1 MIWLY
6 NKDTFEKPGT
16 MKLTCLLFLFSIP
29 FLLRAQPDTKTK
41 NIFIITTDGFRW
53 QEVFTG
59 ADSALIN
66 NSKYTSDTS
75 ITKQLYWDDSVEMRR
90 KKLMPFFWSV
100 IACKGQLYGNRFLSN
115 RVNMKNLYKISYPGY
130 NEILTGYADWHLIP
144 NTAVN
149 NKITNIL
156 EYLNKQP
163 AFNGKVVAFTSWNIF
178 PYIINEERSKL
189 TVNSGYEKLQTSS
202 DTTNDLINLLQE
214 TIVEKNHTRYDLLTS
229 LSAREYIQTK
239 HPKIVFLGL
248 GETDESAHSNRYD
261 LYLQQA
267 NMVDKLISDLWYY
280 VQTDPFYK
288 DNTTFIITTDHG
300 RGNTSRSWHTH
311 GPFTPGSGQ
320 TWMAIIG
327 PDIISAGEIIEV
339 QQLYSNQLAATIAL
353 LLGERFEARH
363 PVGKAIHLSA
373 LGYGNSSASKGR

>member
-66 NSKYTSDTS
+66 NSKYTSDTF
-75 ITKQLYWDDSVEMRR
+75 IAKQLYRDDSVEMRR

-100 IACKGQLYGNRFLSN
+100 IASKGQLYGNRFLSN
-115 RVNMKNLYKISYPGY
+115 KVNMKNLYKISYPGY

-144 NTAVN
+144 NIAVN
-149 NKITNIL
+149 NKNTNIL

-178 PYIINEERSKL
+178 PYIINEERSNL
-189 TVNSGYEKLQTSS
+189 MVNSGYEKLEILS
-202 DTTNDLINLLQE
+202 DSASVFINLLQE
-214 TIVEKNHTRYDLLTS
+214 NIVEQKHTRYDVLTS
-229 LSAREYIQTK
+229 LSAREYIQTN

-288 DNTTFIITTDHG
+288 DNTSFIITTDHG

-327 PDIISAGEIIEV
+327 PDIISPGEIIEE
-339 QQLYSNQLAATIAL
+339 QQLFGNQLAATIAR
-353 LLGERFEARH
+353 LLGEKFETRH
-363 PVGKAIHLSA
+363 PVGKPMHLSA
-373 LGYGNSSASKGR
+373 LGYGNSSVSKGR

>member
-16 MKLTCLLFLFSIP
+16 MKLTCLLFLSSIP
-29 FLLRAQPDTKTK
+29 FLLRAQSATKTK

-100 IACKGQLYGNRFLSN
+100 IASKGQLYGNRFLSN
-115 RVNMKNLYKISYPGY
+115 KVNMRNLYKISYPGY

-149 NKITNIL
+149 NKNTNIL

-178 PYIINEERSKL
+178 PYIINEERSNL
-189 TVNSGYEKLQTSS
+189 TVNSGYEKLQVSS
-202 DTTNDLINLLQE
+202 DSTNDFINLLQE
-214 TIVEKNHTRYDLLTS
+214 TIVEKKHTRYDLLTS

-288 DNTTFIITTDHG
+288 DNTSFIITTDHG
-300 RGNTSRSWHTH
+300 RGNTTRSWHTH

-320 TWMAIIG
+320 TWMAIVG
-327 PDIISAGEIIEV
+327 PDIVSAGEIMET
-339 QQLYSNQLAATIAL
+339 QQLYGNQLAATIAR

-363 PVGKAIHLSA
+363 PVGNAINLSA
-373 LGYGNSSASKGR
+373 LGYGNASVSKGR

>member
-1 MIWLY
+1 
-6 NKDTFEKPGT
+6 

-29 FLLRAQPDTKTK
+29 FLLRAQSGPKTK

-75 ITKQLYWDDSVEMRR
+75 ITKQLYWDDLVETRR

-100 IACKGQLYGNRFLSN
+100 IASKGQLYGNRLLRS

-144 NTAVN
+144 NTAIN
-149 NKITNIL
+149 NKNTNIL

-163 AFNGKVVAFTSWNIF
+163 AFYGKVVAFTSWNIF

-202 DTTNDLINLLQE
+202 DSTNDLINLLQE
-214 TIVEKNHTRYDLLTS
+214 TIVEKKHTRYDLLTS

-239 HPKIVFLGL
+239 HPKVVLLGL
-248 GETDESAHSNRYD
+248 GETDESVHSNRYD

-327 PDIISAGEIIEV
+327 PDIISAGEIMES
-339 QQLYSNQLAATIAL
+339 QQLYGNQLAATIAR

-363 PVGKAIHLSA
+363 PVGEAIHLSA
-373 LGYGNSSASKGR
+373 LEYGNASASKGR